1 MGFVNLTN
9 LLAFEH
15 LSQAGK
21 RYTTIRNAESN
32 QNTTEDFIKVSEEIL
47 LLLFVID
54 GCKITFI
61 YSALGTYSI
70 GCSDTD
76 EEDYLLFIQLLKD
89 VRHCIN
95 TLENIIP

>member
-1 MGFVNLTN
+1 M
-9 LLAFEH
+9 LALEC
-15 LSQAGK
+15 LRQADK
-21 RYTTIRNAESN
+21 HHDTIRNAELN
-32 QNTTEDFIKVSEEIL
+32 QNTTENFIKVSEEIL
-47 LLLFVID
+47 LLVIID

-61 YSALGTYSI
+61 YSSLGTYSI

-95 TLENIIP
+95 TLESINA

>member
-1 MGFVNLTN
+1 M
-9 LLAFEH
+9 
-15 LSQAGK
+15 QAGK
-21 RYTTIRNAESN
+21 RYTAVRNAESN
-32 QNTTEDFIKVSEEIL
+32 QNTTENFIKVSEEIL
-47 LLLFVID
+47 LLLLLVID

-76 EEDYLLFIQLLKD
+76 EEDYLLFIQLLED

-95 TLENIIP
+95 ALESIIP